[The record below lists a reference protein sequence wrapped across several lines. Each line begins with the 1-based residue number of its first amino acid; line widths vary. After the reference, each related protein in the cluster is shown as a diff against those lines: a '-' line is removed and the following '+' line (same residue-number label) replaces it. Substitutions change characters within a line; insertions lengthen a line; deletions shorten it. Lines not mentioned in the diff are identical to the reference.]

1 MFDLNQ
7 KIRKARKEAIGL
19 SALAILTTGALYL
32 TTLEKVEGVSASDQE
47 MIHTVKSGDTLW
59 RISVDNHVS
68 LDNLKLTNGLTNN
81 LIYPGD
87 KLSIPN
93 TKEPVTT
100 SNVNQSNL
108 VYGNELTPEQYE
120 TLLMVVQQES
130 GGRDYN
136 ATLAVM
142 SVITNRVDA
151 SWYQDSVW
159 EVVTAPGQFE
169 AYGAGH
175 YLRHQGEIT
184 DITKQA
190 VADALNGKKNVDVL
204 NFWSDWYYY
213 EQGRYDEEAVELSGN
228 VFFNLD

>member
-7 KIRKARKEAIGL
+7 KIKKARKEAVGL

-32 TTLEKVEGVSASDQE
+32 TTLEEVEGVSASDQE
-47 MIHTVKSGDTLW
+47 TIHTVKSGDTLW

-68 LDNLKLTNGLTNN
+68 LDNLKSTNGLVGD
-81 LIYPGD
+81 LIHPGD

-93 TKEPVTT
+93 TKESVKT
-100 SNVNQSNL
+100 SSANQSNR

-142 SVITNRVDA
+142 SVITNRVDT

-159 EVVTAPGQFE
+159 GVITAPGQFE

-175 YLRHQGEIT
+175 YLRHQGQVT

-190 VADALNGKKNVDVL
+190 VADALSGKKNVNVL

-213 EQGRYDEEAVELSGN
+213 EQGRYDEEAINIGGN
-228 VFFNLD
+228 IFFNL

>member
-7 KIRKARKEAIGL
+7 KIKKARKEAIGL

-32 TTLEKVEGVSASDQE
+32 TTLEEVEGVSASDE
-47 MIHTVKSGDTLW
+47 ETIHTVKSGDTLW

-68 LDNLKLTNGLTNN
+68 LDNLKSTNGLIND

-100 SNVNQSNL
+100 FSTNQSNR

-142 SVITNRVDA
+142 SVITNRVDT

-159 EVVTAPGQFE
+159 EVVTTPGQFE

-175 YLRHQGEIT
+175 YLRHQGQVT

-190 VADALNGKKNVDVL
+190 VSDALNGKKNVSVL

-213 EQGRYDEEAVELSGN
+213 EQGRYDEEAINIGGN
-228 VFFNLD
+228 IFFNL

>member
-1 MFDLNQ
+1 MFNVNK
-7 KIRKARKEAIGL
+7 KIKDARKQAINL
-19 SALAILTTGALYL
+19 SALAILATGSLYL
-32 TTLEKVEGVSASDQE
+32 TTLEDKSVVSANNEED
-47 MIHTVKSGDTLW
+47 IHTVVSGDTLW
-59 RISVDNHVS
+59 GISIKNHVS
-68 LDNLKLTNGLTNN
+68 LDSLKTRNGLSTD
-81 LIYPGD
+81 LIHPGD
-87 KLSIPN
+87 KLSIPH
-93 TKEPVTT
+93 TKQPVTT
-100 SNVNQSNL
+100 SSSNL

-142 SVITNRVDA
+142 SVITNRVDT
-151 SWYQDSVW
+151 SWYQDTVW
-159 EVVTAPGQFE
+159 GVVTAPGQFE

-175 YLRHQGEIT
+175 YLRHQGQVT

-190 VADALNGKKNVDVL
+190 VRDALNGKENVNVL

-213 EQGRYDEEAVELSGN
+213 EQGRNDPEAVELSGN